1 MNGFWLGF
9 YEVCNVLMI
18 VAGIAF
24 FAMIAYIVV
33 TALSLKTTVMR
44 DAKRLYEPPLKSA
57 KSIVATGKGIA
68 LQEQVRIK
76 HIGAQFKV
84 MADDVKDAVTEI
96 GGAAKTIHPQ
106 DLKNTLSSAQ
116 SVLRFASAMLKL
128 VRVSSKQ
135 RQ

>member
-76 HIGAQFKV
+76 HIGAQFK
-84 MADDVKDAVTEI
+84 DAVTEI